1 VTGYTPRMGDN
12 GPVMKRYPLLAAL
25 LAVGLSVGGGAGWAL
40 TQAGS
45 ADVVRPA
52 AVAAP
57 ALSVARTSSGLVD
70 YQKPLVVTASDGS
83 LASLRVTDALGRLVE
98 GALRDGRWASTD
110 PLVPEATYYVTAL
123 VQDRAERM
131 RTLTL
136 TTRTT
141 KASRTL
147 KAVLSP
153 GTDRAVGIGLPAI
166 VNLNRSVR
174 TPADRK
180 AVAARLSV
188 ETVPAV
194 AGAWRWMSDRELHY
208 RGPTYWK
215 KGTRIHVRADFTGLR
230 LSDGTWGSGVR
241 DTRYHVGRAVVATV
255 DVANKSMVVTVDGKV
270 VRTVKVST
278 GRDKYPTKGGVHL
291 VLEKTRLKIMDSA
304 TVGIPRNSPE
314 GYYEKVPNSVR
325 ISYSGEF
332 VHSAG
337 WSVRDQGVRNVSHG
351 CVNVSPSDAAWFY
364 DLVKR
369 GDVVNVVNAKAP
381 PLLYDPGMSDWNI
394 PFSTWAN

>member
-1 VTGYTPRMGDN
+1 MGDN
-12 GPVMKRYPLLAAL
+12 GAVMKRMPLLSL
-25 LAVGLSVGGGAGWAL
+25 LLTLGLVMGSGAGWAL
-40 TQAGS
+40 TETATS
-45 ADVVRPA
+45 
-52 AVAAP
+52 AP
-57 ALSVARTSSGLVD
+57 ARNDEAASPTLSAVRTAAGLVD
-70 YQKPLVVTASDGS
+70 YAKPLVVTIADGAMRS
-83 LASLRVTDALGRLVE
+83 MRVTDFQGRLLE
-98 GALRDGRWASTD
+98 GAIREGRWTSTD
-110 PLVPEATYYVTAL
+110 PLVPDATYHVTAL
-123 VQDRAERM
+123 AEDRVERL

-153 GTDRAVGIGLPAI
+153 GTDRAVGVGLPAI
-166 VNLNRSVR
+166 VNLNRSVKK
-174 TPADRK
+174 AVDRK
-180 AVAARLSV
+180 AVVARLTV

-194 AGAWRWMSDRELHY
+194 QGAWRWMNDRELHY
-208 RGPTYWK
+208 RGPAYWA

-230 LSDGTWGSGVR
+230 LSDGMWGSGVR
-241 DTRYHVGRAVVATV
+241 DTRFHVGRAVIATV
-255 DVANKSMVVTVDGKV
+255 DVEKKNMVVAVDGKAI
-270 VRTVKVST
+270 RTVKVST

-304 TVGIPRNSPE
+304 TVGIPRDDPD

-351 CVNVSPSDAAWFY
+351 CVNVAPADAAWFF

-369 GDVVNVVNAKAP
+369 GDVVNVINAKAD
-381 PLLYDPGMSDWNI
+381 PLLHDPGMSDWNI
-394 PFSTWAN
+394 PFGDWANS